1 MTDFLNAMGP
11 HTFLVPAQGTPVQ
24 AAPGHANLAPPFA
37 APNGANQNAV
47 AGPAAGN
54 GAHATPENQENVPPR
69 RNRRRQR
76 AQLSVRELRRRRAA
90 INADAPRQ
98 QEARFRR
105 VLGALNGQQVRD
117 LREVTLGEANGDSAG
132 ARSEYIDMRNGRIP
146 DASVLQD
153 PYSHP
158 SSWTMFD
165 EDA

>member
-1 MTDFLNAMGP
+1 MI
-11 HTFLVPAQGTPVQ
+11 LVPAQGSHIQ
-24 AAPGHANLAPPFA
+24 AAAAHPNQAHALG

-47 AGPAAGN
+47 AGPAGGN
-54 GAHATPENQENVPPR
+54 GAQTSPENRENVPPR
-69 RNRRRQR
+69 GNRRRQR
-76 AQLSVRELRRRRAA
+76 AQLSLRELRRRRAA

-117 LREVTLGEANGDSAG
+117 LREITLDEANGDSAG

-158 SSWTMFD
+158 SSWTTFN